1 MFKNNR
7 KKAKYGHKLKINKK
21 KTNIYNIRN
30 GVEFLGYRFLI
41 LNNKIYI
48 KIKKDTK
55 RRFKNKV
62 KCLNALKTNNYIN
75 NRNYWILLSSY
86 KRLLKYRDC
95 KSLFLKQM

>member
-7 KKAKYGHKLKINKK
+7 KKLNTEHKLKINKK

-30 GVEFLGYRFLI
+30 GVKFLEYRFLV

-55 RRFKNKV
+55 RRFKKKA
-62 KCLNALKTNNYIN
+62 KCLNVLKTNNYIN

-86 KRLLKYRDC
+86 KGLLKYRDC
-95 KSLFLKQM
+95 KRLFLKQM